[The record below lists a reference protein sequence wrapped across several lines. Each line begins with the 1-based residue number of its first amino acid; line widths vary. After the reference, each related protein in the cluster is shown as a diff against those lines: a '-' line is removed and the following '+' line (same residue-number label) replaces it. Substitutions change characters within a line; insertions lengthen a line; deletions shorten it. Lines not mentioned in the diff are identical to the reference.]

1 MCQATIYLV
10 RSDQQE
16 EVMRNTT
23 RLTVLDDGVRLET
36 FFEEPRVV
44 HGTIAHIDFLRHTV
58 TLVSPE
64 DEVGRES

>member
-10 RSDQQE
+10 RGDQQE
-16 EVMRNTT
+16 EIMRNTT

-44 HGTIAHIDFLRHTV
+44 HGAVAHIDFLRHTV

-64 DEVGRES
+64 GEVGRES